1 MYEGAL
7 RTLEFE
13 RVVEVVR
20 SFALTP
26 LGTAALTRLRP
37 FADPRAVQEALAATS
52 ECVAYVGSNGPL
64 PLCGPDDLEDILAG
78 LAIDGRVLEGRQ
90 LLGLAQFLAS
100 VDTVRGGIEQATGG
114 PFPILRAVIQDG
126 RAFDKEVAAIRRVL
140 DQDGTVGDH
149 ATPELRAIRDRL
161 RKQRNRLRSTL
172 ESYLRGKNTARYL
185 QDQVVSERSGR
196 FVLLVRAEHR
206 SAIPGIV
213 HGSSGTGATLFL
225 EPLSTVELNN
235 EIVALE
241 DDERTEVR
249 RILLELAGAIR
260 ARALDLRHT
269 LDAATAID
277 TIQARAGFATLIDGI
292 EPTLAPDTRVALPQA
307 RHPLLIPAVRRR
319 LGVSTDR
326 NDDEAG
332 EGPVPVD
339 LVLEPPMTT
348 LVVTGPNT
356 GGKTVALKTAGLLSL
371 MAQAGLHVSAGPGA
385 TVTIFKTVFA
395 DIGDEQSL
403 SASLSTF
410 SGHVANIVS
419 MDRHLALPALVLLDE
434 VGAGTDPVE
443 GGALGAAVIDHF
455 KTRGALVLATTHDD
469 MLKSYAST
477 TAGVTCA
484 GFGFDPTTFAPTYR
498 LTYGSPGRSLALE
511 IASRLGL
518 PPAVIDDAR
527 QRRSAR
533 ESQLAEHLERIDTDL
548 RELESQRA
556 LVRTEA
562 RRLAVERKTLESE
575 QAGVRDRELKA
586 REQLRSR
593 VESEARA
600 ARDEIDG
607 VVQDLRR
614 RVRELE
620 AAAPPTPTP
629 SVTRSPAVS
638 TGDTGALR
646 REAREA
652 VDAVVERIHE
662 TAPDDPAAA
671 PPPETA
677 TPPVVGAR
685 VLVQTLGVEGD
696 VRTLHGSEAEVE
708 VRGKR
713 LRVPISAL
721 RTLGA
726 PSPPTPARVTVSVAS
741 VAGPL
746 GDLNVI
752 GCTVDDAVARAS
764 KYLDQALLQ
773 EQRHLRVIHGHG
785 KGHLRRAIAALLG
798 EHPLVSRF
806 APAAPEQ
813 GGGGVTEIELKD

>member
-7 RTLEFE
+7 RALEFE
-13 RVVEVVR
+13 RVVEVVG

-26 LGTAALTRLRP
+26 LGTAALARLHP
-37 FADPRAVQEALAATS
+37 FDDRRAVQEALTATS
-52 ECVAYVGSNGPL
+52 ECVGYVESNGPL
-64 PLCGPDDLEDILAG
+64 ALRGPDDLEDILAA
-78 LAIDGRVLEGRQ
+78 LAIDGRLLEGRQ

-100 VDTVRGGIEQATGG
+100 VDAVRTAIEQATGG
-114 PFPILRAVIQDG
+114 PFPTLRGVIE
-126 RAFDKEVAAIRRVL
+126 RSRSFDTEVAAIRRIL

-149 ATPELRAIRDRL
+149 ASPELRTIRDRL

-172 ESYLRGKNTARYL
+172 ESYLRGKDTARYL

-225 EPLSTVELNN
+225 EPLSTVEINN

-241 DDERTEVR
+241 DDETAEVR

-260 ARALDLRHT
+260 KRALDLRHT
-269 LDAATAID
+269 LDAATGID
-277 TIQARAGFATLIDGI
+277 TIQARAGFATLIDGV
-292 EPTLAPDTRVALPQA
+292 EPALASDTRIVLPQA

-319 LGVSTDR
+319 LGAP
-326 NDDEAG
+326 NDHGDDDPGA
-332 EGPVPVD
+332 GPVPVD
-339 LVLEPPMTT
+339 LVLEPPTTT

-371 MAQAGLHVSAGPGA
+371 MAQTGLHVPAGPGA
-385 TVTIFKTVFA
+385 TVTIFKVVFA

-410 SGHVANIVS
+410 SGHITNIVS
-419 MDRHLALPALVLLDE
+419 MERHLALPALVLLDE
-434 VGAGTDPVE
+434 IGAGTDPVE

-498 LTYGSPGRSLALE
+498 LTYGAPGRSLALE

-518 PPAVIDDAR
+518 PPAVIGDAR
-527 QRRSAR
+527 QRRSFR
-533 ESQLAEHLERIDTDL
+533 ESQLADHLERIDEDL
-548 RELESQRA
+548 RELESQRSV
-556 LVRTEA
+556 VRTEA
-562 RRLAVERKTLESE
+562 RRLSVERDTLESE
-575 QAGVRDRELKA
+575 LARVRERELKA

-600 ARDEIDG
+600 AREEIDG

-620 AAAPPTPTP
+620 AAAPSAAADARP
-629 SVTRSPAVS
+629 RAVS
-638 TGDTGALR
+638 TGDAGTLG
-646 REAREA
+646 REARGA
-652 VDAVVERIHE
+652 VDAVVERVREAAGH
-662 TAPDDPAAA
+662 DPA
-671 PPPETA
+671 PERPA
-677 TPPVVGAR
+677 EKVSPPVVGAR

-708 VRGKR
+708 IRGKR
-713 LRVPISAL
+713 LRVAVSAL
-721 RTLGA
+721 RKLGA
-726 PSPPTPARVTVSVAS
+726 PPPPAPARVTVSVSS
-741 VAGPL
+741 VSGPL

-752 GCTVDDAVARAS
+752 GCTVDDAVARAA

-773 EQRHLRVIHGHG
+773 EQRTLRVIHGHG
-785 KGHLRRAIAALLG
+785 KGHLRRAIAAFLG

-806 APAAPEQ
+806 APAPPEQ

>member
-7 RTLEFE
+7 RALEFA
-13 RVVEVVR
+13 RVAEVVR
-20 SFALTP
+20 GFSLTP
-26 LGTAALTRLRP
+26 LGTAALARLHP
-37 FADPRAVQEALAATS
+37 FDNPRAVQDALTATS
-52 ECVAYVGSNGPL
+52 ECVAFVQSNGSVAL
-64 PLCGPDDLEDILAG
+64 HGPDDLDDILGG
-78 LAIDGRVLEGRQ
+78 LAIAGRVLEGRQ
-90 LLGLAQFLAS
+90 LLGLAHFLAS
-100 VDTVRGGIEQATGG
+100 VDTVRSGIEHATGG
-114 PFPILRAVIQDG
+114 PFPTLLAVIAES
-126 RAFDKEVAAIRRVL
+126 RSFETEVASIRRVI

-149 ATPELRAIRDRL
+149 ATPELRTIRDRL

-172 ESYLRGKNTARYL
+172 ESYLRGKDTARYL
-185 QDQVVSERSGR
+185 QDQVVSERGGR

-225 EPLSTVELNN
+225 EPLSTVEINN

-241 DDERTEVR
+241 DNEAAEVR
-249 RILLELAGAIR
+249 RVLLELAGAIR
-260 ARALDLRHT
+260 RRALDLRLT

-277 TIQARAGFATLIDGI
+277 TIQARAGFAALIDGV
-292 EPTLAPDTRVALPQA
+292 EPALAADTRIVLPQA

-319 LGVSTDR
+319 LGVP
-326 NDDEAG
+326 NGGADDETAP
-332 EGPVPVD
+332 GPVPVD
-339 LVLEPPMTT
+339 LVLEPPTTT

-371 MAQAGLHVSAGPGA
+371 MAQAGLHIPAAAGA
-385 TVTIFKTVFA
+385 TVTIFKTIFA

-419 MDRHLALPALVLLDE
+419 MDRHLDLPALVLLDE

-443 GGALGAAVIDHF
+443 GGALGAAIIDHF

-477 TAGVTCA
+477 TDGVTCA
-484 GFGFDPTTFAPTYR
+484 GFGFDPATFAPTYR

-518 PPAVIDDAR
+518 APAVIDDAR

-533 ESQLAEHLERIDTDL
+533 ESQLADHLERIDRDL
-548 RELESQRA
+548 RELESQRGV
-556 LVRTEA
+556 VRTEA
-562 RRLAVERKTLESE
+562 RRLAAARETLESE
-575 QAGVRDRELKA
+575 QARVRDLELKA

-593 VESEARA
+593 VESEART
-600 ARDEIDG
+600 AREKIDA
-607 VVQDLRR
+607 VVQGLRR

-620 AAAPPTPTP
+620 AAAPPGPTAQHP
-629 SVTRSPAVS
+629 PEVS
-638 TGDTGALR
+638 TSDSGALR
-646 REAREA
+646 REARAA
-652 VDAVVERIHE
+652 VDAVVERVREAAGHE
-662 TAPDDPAAA
+662 AAA
-671 PPPETA
+671 DPPSERIA
-677 TPPVVGAR
+677 PPVVGSH
-685 VLVQTLGVEGD
+685 VLVQTLGIEGD

-713 LRVPISAL
+713 LRVPVATL

-726 PSPPTPARVTVSVAS
+726 TPRPAPARVTINVPSVS
-741 VAGPL
+741 GPL

-764 KYLDQALLQ
+764 KYLDQALLH
-773 EQRHLRVIHGHG
+773 EQRRLRVIHGHG
-785 KGHLRRAIAALLG
+785 KGHLRRAIAAFLI

-806 APAAPEQ
+806 APAPPEQ